1 MNNIDM
7 LYRIFYTVFS
17 MSCMA
22 LVLLPAVLV
31 LRFLFRGL
39 SKKFRLALWAILFFR
54 AVCPVGMSSP
64 VCIYGAWNRQFHTLL
79 RSLGLTITL
88 DRGLLTGWRYV
99 FEGEVTA
106 SVAYRACTLIWL
118 AGAVLL
124 LLVTAVKQLALARK
138 LQRSSELLFD
148 NIYQSGQI
156 AYPVRTGLFHGRI
169 YLPEGLLAKEMK
181 EIVFY
186 QRLRQKRGDDLWRR
200 LAFLVCCIHWWN
212 PGIWYAYYLLWRDQN
227 LACDQAF
234 ARHPGSGQQFHCA
247 QVLVNLSLI
256 HI

>member
-79 RSLGLTITL
+79 RSLGLTITP

-106 SVAYRACTLIWL
+106 SVAY
-118 AGAVLL
+118 GH
-124 LLVTAVKQLALARK
+124 AR
-138 LQRSSELLFD
+138 
-148 NIYQSGQI
+148 
-156 AYPVRTGLFHGRI
+156 
-169 YLPEGLLAKEMK
+169 
-181 EIVFY
+181 
-186 QRLRQKRGDDLWRR
+186 
-200 LAFLVCCIHWWN
+200 
-212 PGIWYAYYLLWRDQN
+212 
-227 LACDQAF
+227 
-234 ARHPGSGQQFHCA
+234 
-247 QVLVNLSLI
+247 
-256 HI
+256 

>member
-79 RSLGLTITL
+79 RSLGLTITPGL
-88 DRGLLTGWRYV
+88 GTSDR
-99 FEGEVTA
+99 
-106 SVAYRACTLIWL
+106 VA
-118 AGAVLL
+118 
-124 LLVTAVKQLALARK
+124 
-138 LQRSSELLFD
+138 
-148 NIYQSGQI
+148 
-156 AYPVRTGLFHGRI
+156 
-169 YLPEGLLAKEMK
+169 
-181 EIVFY
+181 
-186 QRLRQKRGDDLWRR
+186 
-200 LAFLVCCIHWWN
+200 VCI
-212 PGIWYAYYLLWRDQN
+212 
-227 LACDQAF
+227 
-234 ARHPGSGQQFHCA
+234 
-247 QVLVNLSLI
+247 
-256 HI
+256 